1 MQDFW
6 QTGFDNTRKLALQSF
21 ELASNRI
28 NIGLESIKLDLKDI
42 FSNGVGGFAMLHIR
56 MIGERVDLLGEF
68 LRTRPIF
75 NFPTLTRRL
84 R

>member
-6 QTGFDNTRKLALQSF
+6 QTGFDNTRKLALKSF

-28 NIGLESIKLDLKDI
+28 NFGLESIKLDLKNI
-42 FSNGVGGFAMLHIR
+42 FSNDVGGLAMWNIR
-56 MIGERVDLLGEF
+56 IIGKRVNLLGEF

-75 NFPTLTRRL
+75 NFLTLTRRL